1 MGGKRR
7 ERIKIG
13 LALLLACAPCA
24 PRSADAQSLCKSC
37 EVQVGLGGTYHYW
50 GTTGGVVLPV
60 CVAWGEDRHELEIV
74 RVTTQQTMRECGT
87 GGKRLI
93 AGPHPGGSPSRP
105 GQAFQPRPVE
115 GIF

>member
-50 GTTGGVVLPV
+50 GTTGGLVLAGG
-60 CVAWGEDRHELEIV
+60 VAGGGNRYGLEIA
-74 RVTTQQTMRECGT
+74 RVTTPLMPRVAGSGGHRWFGGPVT
-87 GGKRLI
+87 GGARLLR
-93 AGPHPGGSPSRP
+93 GD
-105 GQAFQPRPVE
+105 
-115 GIF
+115 

>member
-13 LALLLACAPCA
+13 LALLLACAPSA

-50 GTTGGVVLPV
+50 GTTGGVVPPGRPESRQNRYKLRFV
-60 CVAWGEDRHELEIV
+60 RGTTHHTYCESRSRH
-74 RVTTQQTMRECGT
+74 
-87 GGKRLI
+87 
-93 AGPHPGGSPSRP
+93 
-105 GQAFQPRPVE
+105 QPKISCPLWAC
-115 GIF
+115 